1 MAAVLEELINNL
13 YEIVQDA
20 WSVPLGGDKCVIER
34 DKVLDILDE
43 LRECLPA
50 DLKMAREIVEKRNDF
65 LAAGRKEGEAIKR
78 QAEEHARQLVS
89 EHDIVVEA
97 RRKSA
102 EIVANADRK
111 SRELRRV
118 TSEYCEE
125 LLKSTEESVSST
137 LEDAKKAR
145 AKFRSLLK

>member
-1 MAAVLEELINNL
+1 M
-13 YEIVQDA
+13 
-20 WSVPLGGDKCVIER
+20 
-34 DKVLDILDE
+34 
-43 LRECLPA
+43 PA
-50 DLKMAREIVEKRNDF
+50 RRPEDGPEIVEKRNDF

-137 LEDAKKAR
+137 LEDVKKAR
-145 AKFRSLLK
+145 AKFPQPAQIKYRKIAKIWQRRTPPGALLCFFMRRFS

>member
-50 DLKMAREIVEKRNDF
+50 DLKMAREIVEKR
-65 LAAGRKEGEAIKR
+65 GRKEGEAIKR

-137 LEDAKKAR
+137 LEDVKKAR

>member
-65 LAAGRKEGEAIKR
+65 LAAGKKEAEAIKR

-125 LLKSTEESVSST
+125 LLKSTEESVTGT
-137 LEDAKKAR
+137 LEDVKKAR